1 VERVAPHK
9 HCPECGTAISV
20 KEEYDS
26 KECERNHEAGLAAK
40 RRQLLYIYF
49 GGVALF
55 AFAMILTFVRL

>member
-9 HCPECGTAISV
+9 HCPECGTTISV

-26 KECERNHEAGLAAK
+26 KECERAHKDRLTAK
-40 RRQLLYIYF
+40 RRQLLYVYF

-55 AFAMILTFVRL
+55 AFAMILTFVRF